1 MWEFTK
7 PDTHFFTPQQRKQ
20 VEALFEAILPGSDTN
35 PGATDANAV
44 EYIDT
49 LLTMDHDTYYAI
61 PQMRTLYPVGL
72 LVTEDA
78 ARRMFGGRGIA
89 DLTLDERTQLLEK
102 LAAGK
107 IEGTS
112 FAAADQQRFFNE
124 LRTRCIEGCFSDSRW
139 GGNKESVMWKWY
151 GWTVPPQD
159 FRRKPAPEA
168 ASGPALKI
176 KGEKTRRGNEGVHPK
191 QKARRPRP

>member
-1 MWEFTK
+1 MWEFVK
-7 PDTHFFTPQQRKQ
+7 PDTHFFTPTQRKQ
-20 VEALFEAILPGSDTN
+20 VEALFEAILPGS
-35 PGATDANAV
+35 DANAV

-72 LVTEDA
+72 LVVEDA
-78 ARRMFGGRGIA
+78 ARRMFTGRGIA
-89 DLTLDERTQLLEK
+89 DLTLDERTQLLDK

-124 LRTRCIEGCFSDSRW
+124 LRTRCIEGCFADTRW
-139 GGNKESVMWKWY
+139 DGNRDSVMWKWY
-151 GWTVPPQD
+151 GWTVPPQE
-159 FRRKPAPEA
+159 FRRKPATEA
-168 ASGPALKI
+168 AGPPLKI
-176 KGEKTRRGNEGVHPK
+176 KGETRRGDASVKPK
-191 QKARRPRP
+191 PARRRART